1 VTGFGALC
9 RVLIKKLM
17 NVDRVKSVRLPAE
30 FAGNFNLS
38 LLFDK
43 REGIFFPKRPDH
55 AAHAVT

>member
-1 VTGFGALC
+1 
-9 RVLIKKLM
+9 M